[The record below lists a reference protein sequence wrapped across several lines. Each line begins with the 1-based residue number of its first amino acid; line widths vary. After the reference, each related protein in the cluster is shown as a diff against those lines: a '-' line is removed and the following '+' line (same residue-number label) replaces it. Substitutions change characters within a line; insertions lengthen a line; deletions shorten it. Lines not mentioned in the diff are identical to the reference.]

1 MSGDKVFGAFLV
13 WFLHVLDMDD
23 VGVMSILG
31 FPVSVVYADI
41 PEVTVD
47 YSAIVL

>member
-13 WFLHVLDMDD
+13 RFLHVIDLDN

-31 FPVSVVYADI
+31 FLVSGSYADI
-41 PEVTVD
+41 LQVLRC
-47 YSAIVL
+47 YSRLGY